1 MASKPSRAQ
10 QLAAQAAGVA
20 AIPQTEETP
29 PPADTEARNS
39 VSTESRK
46 PSVVKKA
53 APKAAQRTTAA
64 ARPAAAST
72 RTKPVKF
79 TVDLAPVEHR
89 KLKLWCAQA
98 ADQLEL
104 PEVAASEV
112 VRVAIARIQS
122 DPVFAEQVLADLAA
136 NGGSRRGWA

>member
-10 QLAAQAAGVA
+10 QLAAQAADLA
-20 AIPQTEETP
+20 AAPAVKETP
-29 PPADTEARNS
+29 PPAETPARNS

-46 PSVVKKA
+46 PAAAKETAPKKA
-53 APKAAQRTTAA
+53 SRTAAA
-64 ARPAAAST
+64 ARPAAST

-112 VRVAIARIQS
+112 VRIAIARIQS
-122 DPVFAEQVLADLAA
+122 DPDFAEQVLADLAA
-136 NGGSRRGWA
+136 SGGSRRGWA